1 MKKKDSYQS
10 ETNTC
15 ILARIKKKNGIAN
28 EHVDVI
34 STGIVCLP
42 SSRVGAS
49 KYEPNGNFCDLCP
62 NYADSASDG
71 GVTYCDA
78 TAPVAIQSGCS
89 AKTAEFITASWKTPQ
104 HSKTNR
110 IVIILLEIGSQCCW
124 KSKTKPHWIWTE
136 EHCLWLIVWTEPVSI
151 DKHRCSDLVGWVS
164 SLWEFQTWG
173 LCWEITPVLIIWP
186 WVSWCWTR
194 REDWTLRSTSWRYC

>member
-1 MKKKDSYQS
+1 MHGPRCEKKRFLSVWNQYLHTGTDK
-10 ETNTC
+10 
-15 ILARIKKKNGIAN
+15 KKKNGIAN

-89 AKTAEFITASWKTPQ
+89 AKTAEFITASWKNPQ

-136 EHCLWLIVWTEPVSI
+136 EHSVYDSSCELS
-151 DKHRCSDLVGWVS
+151 RLV
-164 SLWEFQTWG
+164 
-173 LCWEITPVLIIWP
+173 
-186 WVSWCWTR
+186 
-194 REDWTLRSTSWRYC
+194 